1 MAEDNGLPANMDLE
15 AILRTLASLPKP
27 EDQPLQDP
35 QTFYAQSQ
43 PGDDRYQTLAPEQHQ
58 SFQPPTADPRLAGRS
73 PQPPL
78 LPKPQARSSTPLIDP
93 ATIID
98 WKAGL
103 RCVSKIAAQNP
114 EFAASV
120 RKLMK
125 EQEGNVRQWEAGR
138 TRLIEEQDLKKGNE
152 ETHRAALSLPG
163 LLDNSPVLRTAEREQ
178 QELTQYD
185 AKVYRASKAMVE
197 SQTSS
202 LKVLGVPFFGV
213 RPHLLASEDEEVG
226 LGADGVPLKITQSQV
241 LQLQRKMLTHLLDL
255 YGD

>member
-1 MAEDNGLPANMDLE
+1 MDLE
-15 AILRTLASLPKP
+15 AILRTLASLPKA
-27 EDQPLQDP
+27 EDQPLQDH
-35 QTFYAQSQ
+35 QIFYAQNQS
-43 PGDDRYQTLAPEQHQ
+43 GDNQYQTLAPEQHH
-58 SFQPPTADPRLAGRS
+58 SFQPSTADPRLAGRS

-78 LPKPQARSSTPLIDP
+78 PPKPQARSSTPLIDP

-125 EQEGNVRQWEAGR
+125 DQEGNVRQWEAGR
-138 TRLIEEQDLKKGNE
+138 TRLIEEQELKRGNE
-152 ETHRAALSLPG
+152 ERHRAALYTP
-163 LLDNSPVLRTAEREQ
+163 EREQ
-178 QELTQYD
+178 EELNQYD

-213 RPHLLASEDEEVG
+213 RPHLLASEDEEIG
-226 LGADGVPLKITQSQV
+226 LVADGIPVKITQSRV
-241 LQLQRKMLTHLLDL
+241 LELQRKMLTHLFDL